1 MTMAGKQ
8 KTPDQAVQAVILCEA
23 GWTVSAIAGR
33 LSISVSTV
41 QRLLKKNNAVAGAGT
56 QALIERARE
65 ELLTSAF
72 SLEAVQ
78 QTVAAL
84 VTDELALSQQ
94 IRTKL
99 ANALEA
105 LDPTDPVTFRGL
117 AAASTTL
124 KLTQDVT
131 RRSLP
136 IEKLNQASEF
146 EELPVLQIHIM
157 TEQDVAEMRAK
168 QRLEEAEIS
177 GDTQGTQDELENLRW
192 MESRRLA
199 QVDQTD
205 EHDDIVYEG
214 GDSLMTGT

>member
-1 MTMAGKQ
+1 MAGKQ

-23 GWTVSAIAGR
+23 GWTVSAIADR

>member
-1 MTMAGKQ
+1 MAGKQ

-177 GDTQGTQDELENLRW
+177 GDAQGTQDELENLRW